1 MRPVAA
7 GLSWLRRWPLSIG
20 VAYGVVG
27 LLIVVG
33 AAPVWCLAV
42 LLTLPTAVRA
52 VHAPIGSP
60 AGSPTGS
67 PAGSP
72 ADLEEDPPD
81 AGHAISSE
89 AAREWLLA
97 FTSQLIVGYVIA
109 SIAR

>member
-52 VHAPIGSP
+52 VHAPT
-60 AGSPTGS
+60 GSPTGS
-67 PAGSP
+67 PAG
-72 ADLEEDPPD
+72 LEADPPD